1 MIDKSDC
8 SIEVSGERLAYARGG
23 ERPAV
28 LLLHGIPTSRYLWRN
43 VTTALTEAGLNWIA
57 FDLLGYGESTKPVGV
72 DLGIANQARLIGEAL
87 ERLGWTCGTVV
98 GHDIGGGVAQ
108 LLAATRP
115 ELVEKLVLVD
125 SIAYDSFPEPGIERL
140 KDPAWDQIL
149 GAADFDLKK
158 GLTKGFQ
165 RGMVRQSKVT
175 AELIAEYARPFEG
188 IDGRRAYLRAARAL
202 RTEELVSQTAA
213 IERIPVPTLIVWG
226 AQDAFQPLA
235 YGEKLARA
243 LPNARLEVIDDAG
256 HFLPEDAPET
266 LGKKIVDFATA

>member
-1 MIDKSDC
+1 MIDVSDG
-8 SIEVSGERLAYARGG
+8 SIEVSGEWLAYARGG

-28 LLLHGIPTSRYLWRN
+28 LLLHGIPTSKYLWRN

-72 DLGIANQARLIGEAL
+72 DLGIANQARFIGEAV
-87 ERLGWTCGTVV
+87 ERLGWTCGTGV

-125 SIAYDSFPEPGIERL
+125 SIAYDSFPEPGIARL

-158 GLTKGFQ
+158 GLTKGFL
-165 RGMVRQSKVT
+165 RGMVHKWEVT
-175 AELIAEYARPFEG
+175 AELIAEYARPF
-188 IDGRRAYLRAARAL
+188 
-202 RTEELVSQTAA
+202 
-213 IERIPVPTLIVWG
+213 
-226 AQDAFQPLA
+226 
-235 YGEKLARA
+235 
-243 LPNARLEVIDDAG
+243 
-256 HFLPEDAPET
+256 
-266 LGKKIVDFATA
+266 